1 LTKRDRHLFL
11 KTGEEALKLGK
22 VPQNN
27 IKDLEEYMKF
37 IKIYTA
43 KHNVEA
49 GIKI

>member
-27 IKDLEEYMKF
+27 IKDLEEYMNSSR
-37 IKIYTA
+37 YTRQ
-43 KHNVEA
+43 N
-49 GIKI
+49 IL